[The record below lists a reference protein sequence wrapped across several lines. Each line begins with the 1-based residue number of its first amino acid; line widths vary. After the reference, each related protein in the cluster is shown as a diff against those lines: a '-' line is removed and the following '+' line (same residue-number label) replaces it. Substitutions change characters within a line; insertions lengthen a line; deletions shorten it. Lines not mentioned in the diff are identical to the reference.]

1 MEFNKREDNY
11 GLKTIAILSNKLT
24 EKYGRGF
31 SKRALYRNT
40 YIKKGLL
47 KMCRTV
53 KQDLLEDIIF
63 EPICFMPCKRTD
75 KVDERIIEAFE

>member
-1 MEFNKREDNY
+1 VQWKLELAYMEFNKREDNY
-11 GLKTIAILSNKLT
+11 GLKIIATLSNKLT

-53 KQDLLEDIIF
+53 
-63 EPICFMPCKRTD
+63 T
-75 KVDERIIEAFE
+75 